1 MNILKL
7 FDSKD
12 KKEQLTPEEQR
23 RKESLI
29 ANLTEEGK
37 MSDVEKK
44 EREKEVIHSFPNVF
58 SKKDIN
64 YLIKIYGLQN
74 TQIIWWAIDNI
85 YWSIL
90 DSVDS
95 KDVIHYFDN
104 LSQPQIDLLKN
115 KELTRNFWKLVKQH
129 KTKTNSILTIKRL
142 MKEGNRLMDQ
152 YNKEDYG
159 VNWKNQFKQKQE
171 QKRQEYE
178 QIVKGQ
184 EEKQKILESLAPSR
198 KSYEEA
204 DEKTKDT
211 MIKVRTK
218 KFNDWVYAHTHPNKI
233 MSQNQIKS
241 ILSTYGEENMKKLAD
256 IITSL
261 YLIMDAKGTEKYEA
275 LMNPILSQ
283 EELNSFNDDTIKKFI
298 AISQKSETI
307 YPLKTL
313 VKDRKTLYK
322 TLNSN

>member
-29 ANLTEEGK
+29 ANLTEDGK

-74 TQIIWWAIDNI
+74 TQIIWWAINNI

-95 KDVIHYFDN
+95 KDIIHYFDN
-104 LSQPQIDLLKN
+104 LSQWQIDLLKN
-115 KELTRNFWKLVKQH
+115 EELTRNFWKLVKQH

-159 VNWKNQFKQKQE
+159 LNCT
-171 QKRQEYE
+171 
-178 QIVKGQ
+178 
-184 EEKQKILESLAPSR
+184 
-198 KSYEEA
+198 SY
-204 DEKTKDT
+204 
-211 MIKVRTK
+211 
-218 KFNDWVYAHTHPNKI
+218 
-233 MSQNQIKS
+233 
-241 ILSTYGEENMKKLAD
+241 L
-256 IITSL
+256 
-261 YLIMDAKGTEKYEA
+261 
-275 LMNPILSQ
+275 
-283 EELNSFNDDTIKKFI
+283 
-298 AISQKSETI
+298 
-307 YPLKTL
+307 
-313 VKDRKTLYK
+313 
-322 TLNSN
+322 